1 MALAIVLVVTGVS
14 RSSAMVGLESLSY
27 DGSLEFAGFSANNEV
42 NKNDDAYGSD
52 HRGGVNTR
60 QRVGVNG
67 QVTDNARFR
76 LELGRGDG
84 QFGRSLAGTS
94 NGSNSI
100 DNETAN
106 IRFHNAFIDL
116 SDIYWGISGRLGRQY
131 VGNPGDLVWNIS
143 PTDDNSLT
151 FRAIDGLLLQKRTS
165 IVNVDLFLG
174 KAVENDTRSGT
185 NLGDSSSSDSDINLN
200 SLDVVFPSLVP
211 GAKLNAG
218 YSWGRVEKS
227 SATSDNDSLQIW
239 RVGIN
244 GGVRENM
251 FTYRAEFFKN
261 GGQDR
266 MTNGTKVSYE
276 GSAID
281 LGVGFNAPE
290 TQAGSFGVNAN
301 WLMASG
307 DDKTGDDKDKSFHD
321 FTEIGL
327 NTSDRLLGE
336 IFGKSNT
343 LSASNPIGG
352 KGVPLGQG
360 IDTGSEG
367 QGIDVL
373 NLGLWWTPMFCKRST
388 LSLNWYKFDT
398 VENGANSAV
407 PNADSYGSEIDAVW
421 NFRHSDNINVALGY
435 AMFSP
440 DDGVVG
446 TTAGTPDDD
455 VTELFSRLTV
465 KWGNAANMTQID
477 PAK

>member
-1 MALAIVLVVTGVS
+1 
-14 RSSAMVGLESLSY
+14 MVGLENVTF

-42 NKNDDAYGSD
+42 SKNDDAQASD

-60 QRVGVNG
+60 QRVGING
-67 QVTDNARFR
+67 EVTDNARFR

-84 QFGRSLAGTS
+84 QFGRNLAGS
-94 NGSNSI
+94 GSASNSI

-106 IRFHNAFIDL
+106 IRFHNAYIDL
-116 SDIYWGISGRLGRQY
+116 ANFYWGIGARLGRQY

-151 FRAIDGLLLQKRTS
+151 FNAIDGLLLQKHTDF
-165 IVNVDLFLG
+165 VNVDLFFG
-174 KAVENDTRSGT
+174 KARENETRSDT
-185 NLGDSSSSDSDINLN
+185 NLGDSSSSDSDANLN
-200 SLDVVFPSLVP
+200 SFDLVFPTLVP

-218 YSWGRVEKS
+218 LAWGKVEQS
-227 SATSDNDSLQIW
+227 SATSDNDMLQIW

-244 GGVRENM
+244 GGVMDNKL
-251 FTYRAEFFKN
+251 TYRAEYFKN

-266 MTNGTKVSYE
+266 MASFNGGGKIDYE

-281 LGVGFNAPE
+281 LGLGFNAPE
-290 TQAGSFGVNAN
+290 TKAGTFGANAN

-307 DDKTGDDKDKSFHD
+307 DDNTGDNKDKSFHD
-321 FTEIGL
+321 FTELGF

-343 LSASNPIGG
+343 LTAVSPIGG

-360 IDTGSEG
+360 IDSGS
-367 QGIDVL
+367 QGLGLDVL
-373 NLGLWWTPMFCKRST
+373 NIGLWWSPMFCKRST

-398 VENGANSAV
+398 VENGASSAL

-421 NFRHSDNINVALGY
+421 NFRHSDNINLAFGY
-435 AMFSP
+435 AVFSP
-440 DDGVVG
+440 DDAVVG
-446 TTAGTPDDD
+446 TGATTPDDD
-455 VTELFSRLTV
+455 VTEAFSRLSV
-465 KWGNAANMTQID
+465 KWGNAGNMTQID